1 VCPHFSER
9 STLIMS
15 CISPSAKSQARSTT
29 VVRLL
34 RCLRA
39 CIRRNRQVIK
49 AAKET
54 IKNQSH
60 SIAQLQ
66 TELSDLKNERAKEPV
81 HQIGPKWLQVLCCLL
96 STQAK
101 VSFRAIPRIL
111 KVFQTVGL
119 LDPEVKIPCSNSVTN
134 WCLRIALRKYS
145 QVQRITGP
153 FGLLLDH
160 SMDDGAQ
167 KVFLILRFSL
177 SSSQDQGQ
185 ALRKDQ
191 MEVVGFVI
199 CQHSTGQDVH
209 RQLKGLIGRIGIP
222 SIILSDEGPD
232 LRAGIRLLRQ
242 EYPQI
247 EGISDMTHKFS
258 NLLKREFK
266 EHPQL
271 KALIQK
277 AHKGSSAIRLGCWSF
292 LKAPKINSHLRF
304 LNVGRF
310 VNWAHKLMEYMR
322 VAGSAPQGSALAVLR
337 AKFSGLL
344 QFRPFLCR
352 LHAIFEVINC
362 IQKRLKTQG
371 FSKETLSASLEDLQ
385 ALPNSSL
392 VRGIREYFEQLQA
405 SLSRLKLDCIPAST
419 DVLESLFGDIKS
431 MMERG
436 RPKSWNRSVLLLN
449 LLVGPQEPKVYH
461 QALQEVSHNQLS
473 AWVKENIPKTQEQ
486 IANAF
491 HRAFLDDPEI
501 LKKVTF

>member
-1 VCPHFSER
+1 MLNT
-9 STLIMS
+9 STS
-15 CISPSAKSQARSTT
+15 TNSQARTT
-29 VVRLL
+29 AVTRLL

-39 CIRRNRQVIK
+39 CIRRNKQTIE

-54 IKNQSH
+54 INNQSH
-60 SIAQLQ
+60 LIAQLQ
-66 TELSDLKNERAKEPV
+66 TALSKVKHERAKEPIN
-81 HQIGPKWLQVLCCLL
+81 QIGPKWLQVLCCLL

-111 KVFQTVGL
+111 KVLQTTGL
-119 LDPEVKIPCSNSVTN
+119 LGAEVKIPCSNSVTN

-145 QVQRITGP
+145 QIQRNHGP

-160 SMDDGAQ
+160 SMDYGAQ

-177 SSSQDQGQ
+177 LSSQDRRQ
-185 ALRKDQ
+185 ALRKDK

-209 RQLKGLIGRIGIP
+209 RQLKDLIDQIGIP
-222 SIILSDEGPD
+222 SLILSDEGPD
-232 LRAGIRLLRQ
+232 LKAGIRLLRK
-242 EYPQI
+242 EHPQI
-247 EGISDMTHKFS
+247 EAISDMTHKFS

-266 EHPQL
+266 EHPHL
-271 KALIQK
+271 KALINI

-292 LKAPKINSHLRF
+292 LKAPKINSQLRF

-322 VAGSAPQGSALAVLR
+322 VAGAAPKGSALAVLR
-337 AKFSGLL
+337 SKFKGLL
-344 QFRPFLCR
+344 EFRPFLCR
-352 LHAIFEVINC
+352 LHTIFEVINS
-362 IQKRLKTQG
+362 IQQRVKTQG
-371 FSKETLSASLEDLQ
+371 FSKETLNASLKGLQ
-385 ALPNSSL
+385 ALPDGSL

-449 LLVGPQEPKVYH
+449 LLVGPQDPKVYH
-461 QALQEVSHNQLS
+461 QALQEVSHSQLS
-473 AWVKENIPKTQEQ
+473 SWVKENIPKTQEEM
-486 IANAF
+486 ANIF
-491 HRAFLDDPEI
+491 HRAFLDDPGI